1 MRTQYLDKTPVV
13 ASQSVWQELSPQRE
27 PPPGVD
33 YREYLC
39 CLGNTAWSCV
49 EVSCAPVDP
58 FAGQRKFSP
67 RRNHGMV
74 VLEGKLFVMGGRS
87 RSFEGMDADT
97 ELHGGVTGY
106 EGGTREGVHL
116 MSDVWSS
123 VDGETWVLENPGCWV
138 AQPDLIDMPGR
149 LDQACRT
156 TEGCNQK
163 RYGNTRCAALTC
175 VCNLWSPREG
185 MGVAAFDNNLYI
197 FGGSTFV
204 TKHKC
209 GKFACGGGIRKYL
222 NDVWVSPDAGTTW
235 LQLLQEAPWKPRR
248 DFAVFIFQSLL
259 FVMGGI
265 HASSDEYSS
274 HETLD
279 DIWYTNDMEFW
290 LQNET
295 SAAWS
300 PRMNMGFTTTGSN
313 IWVVGGQEMLPP
325 IPSPS
330 PVVGSALVDR
340 AEKAAHKVT
349 VLVQP
354 SPSPYVDPRPGET
367 LVGERFV
374 TKSDIWNFDLRRP
387 GRGWVQEH
395 EAPQVSHDYVNT
407 GTTWGEGA
415 ARNTFNLTDRELL
428 SLRRA
433 GINTVQDLLDI
444 DSRRVVL
451 LSDAENDRRYVRNL
465 CGMRRWAQA
474 ALIACRYTP
483 RDYDGQFVKYLR
495 VQEDAAEAVY
505 EREVEVIDVDDGPC
519 DGLPGAFDADTA
531 DVVCRTELPAR
542 HSPFVGVLGFK
553 LVVGGGYAVDDKS
566 GMADVWYRDGT
577 PPQTQIKTAPASGT
591 FQTLIDWTV
600 TEPARTEYRLWQL
613 PGALDADSDSASLVR
628 DWTLTDPPLEMDS
641 FLANG
646 MWRIQL
652 RSVDGAGN
660 RDVVAVEGVNIHSWE
675 YVAPIPWLWIILGAL
690 IVLIL
695 LVVWTV
701 YYRRRRR
708 LRLMRKHAKKR
719 MERKMRGIAKG
730 DISTFSNSVNDKK
743 KENKKAKRIT
753 KADKAKQKS
762 AQEEAQSPGASVADS
777 KSVASRRTGKTQRSK
792 SSLKTRKSGDSK
804 DTPKSRSSSKGRAPP
819 KSKSAKK
826 KKS

>member
-1 MRTQYLDKTPVV
+1 MDKTPVV
-13 ASQSVWQELSPQRE
+13 AAQSSWQEISPQRE
-27 PPPGVD
+27 PPVEVD
-33 YREYLC
+33 FREYLC
-39 CLGNTAWSCV
+39 CLGNTPWSCL

-58 FAGQRKFSP
+58 FAGERKFSP

-74 VLEGKLFVMGGRS
+74 ISEGRLYVMGGRS
-87 RSFEGMDADT
+87 RSFQEMDAET
-97 ELHGGVTGY
+97 EMHGGITGY
-106 EGGTREGVHL
+106 EGGTRENIHL

-123 VDGETWVLENPGCWV
+123 EDGKTWTLENAGCWV

-163 RYGNTRCAALTC
+163 RYGNSRCASLTC

-222 NDVWVSPDAGTTW
+222 NDVWVSPDGGTTW
-235 LQLLQEAPWKPRR
+235 LQTLQEAPWKPRR

-259 FVMGGI
+259 FIMGGI
-265 HASSDEYSS
+265 HASSDVYES
-274 HETLD
+274 HETLN

-295 SAAWS
+295 NAEWS
-300 PRMNMGFTTTGSN
+300 PRMNMGYTTTGGN

-330 PVVGSALVDR
+330 PVVGSALIDR

-349 VLVQP
+349 VLAQP

-367 LVGERFV
+367 LIGERFI

-387 GRGWVQEH
+387 QRGWVKEH
-395 EAPQVSHDYVNT
+395 EAPQLSFDYLNAAT
-407 GTTWGEGA
+407 GFNEGVVQ
-415 ARNTFNLTDRELL
+415 NTFNLTDRELL

-444 DSRRVVL
+444 DVRRVEL
-451 LSDAENDRRYVRNL
+451 LSDAQNDRRYVRNI
-465 CGMRRWAQA
+465 CGMRRWVQA
-474 ALIACRYTP
+474 IITSCRYVP
-483 RDYDGQFVKYLR
+483 RDYDGQAAKYLR
-495 VQEDAAEAVY
+495 VQEDAPEAIDT
-505 EREVEVIDVDDGPC
+505 REVEVYEIDDGAC
-519 DGLPGAFDADTA
+519 EGVAGDFDPEST
-531 DVVCRTELPAR
+531 DVVCRTELHPR

-553 LVVGGGYAVDDKS
+553 LVVGSGFAVDEQT
-566 GMADVWYRDGT
+566 GMADVWYRDDVAPET
-577 PPQTQIKTAPASGT
+577 RIVTAPASGT
-591 FQTLIDWTV
+591 FQTLLDWTV
-600 TEPARTEYRLWQL
+600 TEPARTEYRLWKL
-613 PGALDADSDSASLVR
+613 AGSLTDSSAEAQLVR
-628 DWTLTDPPLEMDS
+628 DWTPTDPPLEMDS
-641 FLANG
+641 FMQNG

-652 RSVDGAGN
+652 RSIDGAGH
-660 RDVVAVEGVNIHSWE
+660 RDLTSAEGRNIHSWE
-675 YVAPIPWLWIILGAL
+675 YVAPIPWLWIGLGAL
-690 IVLIL
+690 
-695 LVVWTV
+695 LVIIALVAWTV

-719 MERKMRGIAKG
+719 MERKMRGIAQG
-730 DISTFSNSVNDKK
+730 DISMFSNSVNDKSK
-743 KENKKAKRIT
+743 SEKKAKRIT
-753 KADKAKQKS
+753 KADKAKQHA
-762 AQEEAQSPGASVADS
+762 AQEEAASPGASVADS
-777 KSVASRRTGKTQRSK
+777 KSVASRRTGKSQRSK

-804 DTPKSRSSSKGRAPP
+804 DTPKSRSASKGRSSKP
-819 KSKSAKK
+819 KAAKK
-826 KKS
+826 KKSR